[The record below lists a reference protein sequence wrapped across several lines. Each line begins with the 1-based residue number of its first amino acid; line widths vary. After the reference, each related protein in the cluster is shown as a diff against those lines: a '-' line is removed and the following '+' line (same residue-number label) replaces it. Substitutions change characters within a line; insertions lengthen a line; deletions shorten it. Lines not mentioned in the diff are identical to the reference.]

1 MCNKVYFVF
10 LHYNFLFVK
19 TNQVVRMIYG
29 GS

>member
-1 MCNKVYFVF
+1 VYFVLF
-10 LHYNFLFVK
+10 HYNFLFVK